1 MAEYTYAFNGT
12 VNATALGEALKT
24 ENAAVTGISTRPGE
38 VVVYTSTAL
47 SAQEQADLGA
57 IVAAH
62 NPAALSTR
70 QEGLAQLSAF
80 LDSRVDDLKYG
91 DYFYRLQKRL
101 IDLWGTKPNLTDTTL
116 EVVAALKANRDTD
129 TNHLQMW
136 NVYCWKVNIDFGIPI
151 TPANG
156 TPYQELPVA
165 PTAAQA
171 RQIVQCAYDFMN
183 TGVQMLNMI
192 LLNQRG

>member
-1 MAEYTYAFNGT
+1 MFN
-12 VNATALGEALKT
+12 VPALK
-24 ENAAVTGISTRPGE
+24 ELLDAAGLPFDIDSAGNLYPYPPPNE
-38 VVVYTSTAL
+38 PTSQQTTDA
-47 SAQEQADLGA
+47 EA

-62 NPAALSTR
+62 NPATLSTR
-70 QEGLAQLSAF
+70 QAGISRLAIF
-80 LDSRVDDLKYG
+80 LDSRVEDLKYG

-101 IDLWGTKPNLTDTTL
+101 LDLWRDKPNLTDTTT
-116 EVVAALKANRDTD
+116 EVVAALKANRASD

-136 NVYCWKVNIDFGIPI
+136 NVFCWKVNIDFAIPI

-183 TGVQMLNMI
+183 GGVQMLNMI
-192 LLNQRG
+192 LLNQRI

>member
-1 MAEYTYAFNGT
+1 MFNVSAIKELLDEAGLPFDIQSDGT
-12 VNATALGEALKT
+12 LDPYPSPNAPTPAQTAQ
-24 ENAAVTGISTRPGE
+24 
-38 VVVYTSTAL
+38 
-47 SAQEQADLGA
+47 AQA

-62 NPAALSTR
+62 NPALLSVR
-70 QEGLAQLSAF
+70 QKGMTQLAAF
-80 LDSRVDDLKYG
+80 LDSRVQDLKYG

-101 IDLWGTKPNLTDTTL
+101 LDLWRDKPNLTDTTT
-116 EVVAALKANRDTD
+116 EVVAALKANRASDVT
-129 TNHLQMW
+129 HLQMW
-136 NVYCWKVNIDFGIPI
+136 NVFCWKVNIDFAIPI

-156 TPYQELPVA
+156 GSPYQELPVS

-183 TGVQMLNMI
+183 GGVQMLNMI

>member
-1 MAEYTYAFNGT
+1 MFNVPLLQEEINDAGIPNEG
-12 VNATALGEALKT
+12 VDSEGNVYYLPEATEPQRQQGA
-24 ENAAVTGISTRPGE
+24 
-38 VVVYTSTAL
+38 
-47 SAQEQADLGA
+47 A

-62 NPAALSTR
+62 NPNGQTNR
-70 QEGLAQLSAF
+70 QKGIAQLAAF
-80 LDSRVDDLKYG
+80 LDSRVEDLKYG

-101 IDLWGTKPNLTDTTL
+101 LDLWRDKPNLTDTTT
-116 EVVAALKANRDTD
+116 EVVAALKANRASD

-136 NVYCWKVNIDFGIPI
+136 NVFCWKVNIDFAIPI

-183 TGVQMLNMI
+183 GGVQMLNMI
-192 LLNQRG
+192 LLNQRI